1 MKIHEI
7 QKMTDIK
14 NKYNKTTITVELL
27 IQGDIFFTIDVKL
40 ILDETDFSSTDPCRR
55 KSVYVRNGYV
65 RDKTEIIPILQ
76 DIVLKWSYAA
86 SQLNSDFII
95 LGEAKELLNSK
106 KEVTV

>member
-7 QKMTDIK
+7 QKMNDTKTI
-14 NKYNKTTITVELL
+14 YNKPSITVELL
-27 IQGDIFFTIDVKL
+27 LQGNIFFTIDVKL

-65 RDKTEIIPILQ
+65 VDKIEIIPILQ

-86 SQLNSDFII
+86 TQLNSNFII
-95 LGEAKELLNSK
+95 SESASRLLNSQ
-106 KEVTV
+106 EAVAR